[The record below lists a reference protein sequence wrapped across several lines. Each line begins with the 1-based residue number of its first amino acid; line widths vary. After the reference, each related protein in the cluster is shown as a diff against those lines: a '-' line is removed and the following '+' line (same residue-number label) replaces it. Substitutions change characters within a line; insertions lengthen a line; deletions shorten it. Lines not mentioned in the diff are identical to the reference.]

1 MTKQIQYKD
10 GRAYIFADI
19 GSEVEVK
26 DKLLDGT
33 FDVNWRD
40 KRLSTSKQRKFFH
53 VLCSNVAK
61 DRGEPVEWYIAFF
74 KSLYSVMY
82 NKDISLSDS
91 SDTTVSE
98 ANDLILIVIEHIL
111 ENNIGLDS
119 SLITHDDVKR
129 VTYVCMMNRKCI
141 ICGEHARVHHV
152 DAIGMG
158 GDRSKVSHIGRRSL
172 PLCDTHH
179 QEIHTSGLDEFKD
192 KYHVEEITITREIVE
207 KLKIR
212 GIEMEEVEE

>member
-1 MTKQIQYKD
+1 MEKQIQIKD
-10 GRAYIFADI
+10 GRAFLFAEL

-26 DKLLDGT
+26 DKLLGGT
-33 FDVNWRD
+33 FEVNWRD

-61 DRGEPVEWYIAFF
+61 ERGEHVEWYIAFF
-74 KSLYSVMY
+74 KSLYSVIY
-82 NKDISLSDS
+82 NKQISLSDS
-91 SDTTVSE
+91 SDTTVKE

-111 ENNIGLDS
+111 ENNIGLDTT
-119 SLITHDDVKR
+119 LITHDDVKR

-141 ICGEHARVHHV
+141 ICGQHARVHHV

-158 GDRSKVSHIGRRSL
+158 GDRTQVSHIGRRAL
-172 PLCDTHH
+172 PLCDIHH
-179 QEIHTSGLDEFKD
+179 EEIHKTGLEKFKE
-192 KYHVEEITITREIVE
+192 KYHVEEIVITREIVE

-212 GIEMEEVEE
+212 GIEIKED